1 MSRAEH
7 QWTQFRR
14 LLLGTVLE
22 VLLDQGAAL
31 DATTLSIAFD
41 PRSRFQV
48 PRFDNYMRFSGS
60 FQADVLAPLEPA
72 AAGRVERGLVDAWM
86 GILKS
91 IELPVGDKLTNTKAE
106 VRVSLGGPEGT
117 RLTVAFDLEAD

>member
-22 VLLDQGAAL
+22 VLLEQGAAL

-72 AAGRVERGLVDAWM
+72 ESPELHRLRQEESAAQQKAPRPLSGNDAGER
-86 GILKS
+86 
-91 IELPVGDKLTNTKAE
+91 
-106 VRVSLGGPEGT
+106 
-117 RLTVAFDLEAD
+117 